1 LERGD
6 EREAHLFDDRGGA
19 VAREGGFSG
28 GEIGSEWSVTEDVS
42 HPAGE
47 VVAEAVMAQ
56 HALVAGCQLGFQLGQ
71 VGGDGPGGGA
81 RLGREVEPVGGLN
94 ACQVV
99 FVLVAQVSG
108 YPGPHGEGH
117 CLARTLSPGQHGLP
131 GRAVQQPGDVG
142 PGQAGNRC
150 REIDELAVGAM

>member
-6 EREAHLFDDRGGA
+6 EREAHLFDDCGRA

-28 GEIGSEWSVTEDVS
+28 GEIGGEWSVTEDVG

-47 VVAEAVMAQ
+47 VVAGAVVAQ
-56 HALVAGCQLGFQLGQ
+56 DALVAGCQLGFQLGQ

-81 RLGREVEPVGGLN
+81 WPGPEVEPVGGFN
-94 ACQVV
+94 ACLVV

-117 CLARTLSPGQHGLP
+117 CLARMLSPGQHGPP
-131 GRAVQQPGDVG
+131 GRAVQEPGDVG
-142 PGQAGNRC
+142 PGHARNRC
-150 REIDELAVGAM
+150 REIDELAVEAM